1 MFGIRLLDEC
11 FHYYFFVIIIII
23 NYMSNILHHNAY
35 DILMWFLLS

>member
-23 NYMSNILHHNAY
+23 INYMSNIVHHNAY
-35 DILMWFLLS
+35 DILMWFY